1 MHSLSVRSFIKKAPF
16 YMVLVF
22 VTLLNIGIAVYGG
35 KNPIINASVLT
46 LFIIAGVL
54 LLRSRMRL
62 EQKANYDALTKL
74 PNRAKFYEV
83 LTNTVRV
90 LAPEETV
97 HVLLMDLN
105 RFKHINDT
113 LGHPT
118 GDQLLQQAAERLRNS
133 FRKSDFIARLGG
145 DEFAVIVSGPNDVA
159 TLEPIFKRTVLAFDG
174 PFQLNDHAVDV
185 GISIGIASYPKDGD
199 TIDDVVKRADVAMYS
214 AKNQRTGY
222 SIYTSDKDLDLLN
235 VVTLPVDLKKA
246 IPNCEL
252 EVYYQPKKCL
262 STNKIIGVEAL
273 VRWNHPKYGL
283 MSPAKFLPIAEQ
295 IGIMNDLT
303 AFVTKES
310 IHQVKRWS
318 EMGLNIVVSINTSA
332 DDLCDSTKI
341 TQIAS
346 LLAETGVSP
355 KNIILEVTETAIMS
369 NPDETLKLLIVL
381 NTMGVT
387 ISIDDFG
394 TGHASLTYLKNL
406 PIKELKIEHAF
417 VKDMA
422 RNKQD
427 YNIVSSTIIL
437 GQMAGCQVVAEGVED
452 AHTEELLRSLG
463 CEIVQG
469 FYISPPK
476 PVHEITDFILQY
488 NEHK

>member
-1 MHSLSVRSFIKKAPF
+1 MILLRPLIKKAPF
-16 YMVLVF
+16 YIVLII

-35 KNPIINASVLT
+35 KNPIINATVLA
-46 LFIIAGVL
+46 LFILAGGL
-54 LLRSRMRL
+54 LIRSRMRL
-62 EQKANYDALTKL
+62 EQKANYDALTAL
-74 PNRAKFYEV
+74 PNRAKFYDT
-83 LTNTVRV
+83 LANTIHSINDD
-90 LAPEETV
+90 EHV

-118 GDQLLQQAAERLRNS
+118 GDMLLIQAAERLRKC
-133 FRKSDFIARLGG
+133 FRKCDFIARLGG
-145 DEFAVIVSGPNDVA
+145 DEFAVIIKGTCDVA
-159 TLEPIFKRTVLAFDG
+159 TLEPIFNRTVVAFNT
-174 PFQLNDHAVDV
+174 PFQLNEHAVDV
-185 GISIGIASYPKDGD
+185 GISIGVASYPKDGS

-246 IPNCEL
+246 LSNNEL

-262 STNKIIGVEAL
+262 STNKIVGAEAL
-273 VRWNHPKYGL
+273 IRWNHPKYGL
-283 MSPAKFLPIAEQ
+283 ISPVKFLPIAEQ
-295 IGIMNDLT
+295 IGIMNDIT
-303 AFVTKES
+303 AFVMRES

-318 EMGLNIVVSINTSA
+318 EMGINLIVSINTSA

-341 TQIAS
+341 IQIAS

-355 KNIILEVTETAIMS
+355 KNVILEVTETAIMS
-369 NPDETLKLLIVL
+369 NPEETLKLLIVL
-381 NTMGVT
+381 NAMGVT
-387 ISIDDFG
+387 ISVDDFG

-406 PIKELKIEHAF
+406 PIKELKIEHTF

-452 AHTEELLRSLG
+452 AHTEDMLRSLG

-469 FYISPPK
+469 FYVSPPK

-488 NEHK
+488 NEQQ